1 MRQRSAISFVLR
13 CCVGKLEEQCF
24 GGKDNCPDDNDDK
37 GNADNVAADVS
48 CAPFFNERFAHFS
61 LAFHDDGAALAFRSA
76 AAHIRLPG
84 AVRFDNLRNGLFAK
98 VDFRADS
105 LGEH

>member
-1 MRQRSAISFVLR
+1 MISFALR
-13 CCVGKLEEQCF
+13 CLRCGLEEQRF
-24 GGKDNCPDDNDDK
+24 DGEDNYRDDNDDE
-37 GNADNVAADVS
+37 GNAYNVAADVS